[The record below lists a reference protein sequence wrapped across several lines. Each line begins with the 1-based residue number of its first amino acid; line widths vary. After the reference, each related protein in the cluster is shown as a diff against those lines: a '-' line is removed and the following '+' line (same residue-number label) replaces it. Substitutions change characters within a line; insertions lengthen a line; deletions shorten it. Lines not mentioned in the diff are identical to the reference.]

1 MHMAISAQELGVDD
15 SQWQQLPDTEH
26 LWYYVLS
33 LDEENKTV
41 DVLLKM
47 AANKKVFLHRHTA
60 PNHMLVLSGEH
71 CLYKPDGTLKEV
83 RPTGR
88 YTASPAD
95 PEPHREGGG
104 DEDTV
109 ILFSIRSGGGCCYE
123 VLDDEQNVAAT
134 LGWEDFQGLWAL
146 QQQQAP

>member
-1 MHMAISAQELGVDD
+1 MAISAQELGVEN
-15 SQWQQLPDTEH
+15 SQWQQLPDVDH

-33 LDEENKTV
+33 LDENNQIV

-47 AANKKVFLHRHTA
+47 AANQKIFLHRHTA

-71 CLYKPDGTLKEV
+71 RLYEPDGTLKEV

-95 PEPHREGGG
+95 VEAHREGGG

-109 ILFSIRSGGGCCYE
+109 ILFSIRSDGGCCYE

-146 QQQQAP
+146 QQQQAN